1 MYKTKQEISAGAV
14 VFDFV
19 NSLPK
24 IVIYSRKNATQW
36 CLPKGKIEKNETAV
50 QAALREVQE
59 ETGLRGK
66 IIGHL
71 DDIYYQYQDEKR
83 KLLVKKTVHFFLMKK
98 EAEISKQYD
107 PEVESL
113 AWLTIEQALEKLSF
127 ESERMVVSKAGQL
140 ISKKK
145 DMSDS

>member
-14 VFDFV
+14 VFDFI
-19 NSLPK
+19 NALPQ

-36 CLPKGKIEKNETAV
+36 CLPKGKIEQNETAE

-66 IIGHL
+66 IIEHI

-83 KLLVKKTVHFFLMKK
+83 KLLVEKTVHFFLMKK

-113 AWLTIEQALEKLSF
+113 TWLSIEQALEKLSF
-127 ESERMVVSKAGQL
+127 ESERMVVRKAGQL
-140 ISKKK
+140 ISKRGYK
-145 DMSDS
+145 